1 VFEKSQE
8 FRMKLNSTK
17 LLITVLVACW
27 ASSATADTTYIYY
40 VAKTVQWGEG
50 TQQVVFPQSFEGPAN
65 IVASERVSEA
75 FHRLRTQRGVVYEG
89 TEIKT
94 DARFASTGAVE
105 VQIGKSAQAERHVV
119 ISEIYWTLVAAGV
132 REVRIPSV
140 KKGVLN
146 ASDVPL
152 GAAQVIL
159 QLWQI
164 LPPGTPGPG
173 LVRYNNELVRADA
186 LRRRLKD
193 GERSVVNQVIAL
205 LQSPV
210 GYVRVQAAIALATI
224 RRRLAK
230 PEDNRVEAGLI
241 GALQDTDVDVRR
253 AVLKAFRGTRS
264 KRTLLA
270 LELVVKTDPVPEL
283 KAAAVRIL
291 TDAGNNKFAVFVLF
305 EKLNDR
311 DDSIVMDA
319 VAKLSKEVNKPE
331 VAMALVNV
339 LTHRS
344 IRIAEMALKGIIQLN
359 NREALRKILESDSFS
374 PRYRERAAVVLSAG
388 SVDEADLALRYLIVH
403 GSEAEQVRSIGT
415 VSSRRRYRLVGL
427 VIGVLDAKSSAPVRL
442 AAAKAL
448 GNIKDS
454 KALQPLAA
462 ALAKFSDQRAEL
474 EQAIIDIFGGLGV
487 DEIIRFSDSDNAVLR
502 QLSIKSLGNIQ
513 GGRSPGRVVTVLMR
527 RLDDAETEIRR
538 SAAYALARIPESR
551 VVARLIKLK
560 KDRDGQIRRQVAYS
574 LVRSKHA
581 EADTLL
587 LGFLTDSDP
596 EAKRFA
602 IDGLRTRNT
611 TSALKKLRNVAR
623 AFSRQPTEVR
633 RALAQALV
641 TLSGP
646 AGWDAHKDFY
656 SAWLFDID
664 SKVKVWAI
672 RGIIGKPAD
681 PSVPGLLSALVKDA
695 DESVQIEAI
704 QALGQTNTVDA
715 VDYIASSLFDSSKK
729 VKLVALDALAKLNL
743 ERARTPIRDLI
754 TNETD
759 SEVKAKADEV
769 FENLP

>member
-1 VFEKSQE
+1 
-8 FRMKLNSTK
+8 MKLNSAK
-17 LLITVLVACW
+17 LFIIVLVVCW
-27 ASSATADTTYIYY
+27 TSSASADHTHYIYY
-40 VAKTVQWGEG
+40 VAKTIQWGADS
-50 TQQVVFPQSFEGPAN
+50 QQLVFPKSFEGPADLGPS
-65 IVASERVSEA
+65 ARVSEA

-89 TEIKT
+89 SEIQT
-94 DARFASTGAVE
+94 DRRFASTGAVD
-105 VQIGKSAQAERHVV
+105 VVIGKAAGAQHHVV
-119 ISEIYWTLVAAGV
+119 ISEIYWTLIAAGV

-140 KKGVLN
+140 KKGAFN
-146 ASDVPL
+146 AADVPL
-152 GAAQVIL
+152 GAAQIVL

-173 LVRYNNELVRADA
+173 LVLYNNELVRADA
-186 LRRRLKD
+186 IRRRLDD

-230 PEDNRVEAGLI
+230 PEGNRVEAGLI
-241 GALQDTDVDVRR
+241 GALQDTDVHVRR

-270 LELVVKTDPVPEL
+270 LESVVKTDPAPEL

-291 TDAGNNKFAVFVLF
+291 TAAGNNKYAVFVLF

-311 DDSIVMDA
+311 DDSVVMDA
-319 VAKLSKEVNKPE
+319 VAKLSKEANKPE

-344 IRIAEMALKGIIQLN
+344 TRIAEMALKGIIQLN

-374 PRYRERAAVVLSAG
+374 PQYRERAAVVLSAG
-388 SVDEADLALRYLIVH
+388 NTDEADLAFRYLIVH
-403 GSEAEQVRSIGT
+403 GSEAEQVRSIGA
-415 VSSRRRYRLVGL
+415 VSKRRRYRLVGI
-427 VIGVLDAKSSAPVRL
+427 VIGVLDAKSSPSVRV

-448 GNIKDS
+448 GSIKDS

-462 ALAKFSDQRAEL
+462 ALAKFGDQRAEL

-487 DEIIRFSDSDNAVLR
+487 DEIIRFSDSDNSVLR
-502 QLSIKSLGNIQ
+502 RLSIKSLGNIQ
-513 GGRSPGRVVTVLMR
+513 GGRAPGRVVTVLLG
-527 RLDDAETEIRR
+527 RLDDAEPEIRR

-551 VVARLIKLK
+551 VVARLVKLK
-560 KDRDGQIRRQVAYS
+560 KDRDGQIRRQVAYA
-574 LVRSKHA
+574 LVRSSHP

-587 LGFLTDSDP
+587 VGFLTDSDP
-596 EAKRFA
+596 EAKRIA

-611 TSALKKLRNVAR
+611 TSAVKKLRNLAR
-623 AFSRQPTEVR
+623 AFSRQPPKVR

-646 AGWDAHKDFY
+646 SGWDAHKDFY
-656 SAWLFDID
+656 SAWLFDSD
-664 SKVKVWAI
+664 ALVKVWAI
-672 RGIIGKPAD
+672 KGIIGKPSD
-681 PSVPGLLSALVKDA
+681 PSVPGLLSALVKDS

-704 QALGQTNTVDA
+704 QALGQTNNVEA

-759 SEVKAKADEV
+759 KEVRAKAGEV